1 MERAYLLREVP
12 QLQFIVKV
20 VNIPVVAQSQ
30 IPMVQ
35 TVQKDKEIPQLQFI
49 NKVVDAPVV
58 LVGEVPQVQIMEET
72 VEIHSCN
79 SSRKSL

>member
-20 VNIPVVAQSQ
+20 VNIPVVAQSR
-30 IPMVQ
+30 IAMVQ
-35 TVQKDKEIPQLQFI
+35 TVQKAEEIHKLLFI

-58 LVGEVPQVQIMEET
+58 LVVEVPQVQVMEET
-72 VEIHSCN
+72 VEIP
-79 SSRKSL
+79 

>member
-30 IPMVQ
+30 IAMVQ
-35 TVQKDKEIPQLQFI
+35 TVQKAKEIHQLQFI

-58 LVGEVPQVQIMEET
+58 LVVEVPQVQF
-72 VEIHSCN
+72 VE
-79 SSRKSL
+79 KSL